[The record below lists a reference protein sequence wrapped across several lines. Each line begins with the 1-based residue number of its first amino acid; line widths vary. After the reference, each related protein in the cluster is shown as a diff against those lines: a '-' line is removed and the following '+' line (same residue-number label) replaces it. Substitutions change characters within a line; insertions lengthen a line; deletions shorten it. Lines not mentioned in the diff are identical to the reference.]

1 MTNFTSHSR
10 PMLNDNKIKRGV
22 HTTLAALFLSC
33 ISLSAAYAESS
44 NPSKKLG
51 RLFFTPQQRTQLDYA
66 YARNATVDGGSSP
79 FVTVNGI
86 VQKQGGPRTVWIN
99 GSSQASTNN
108 AERNPTS
115 QSVLVP
121 GKSQAVKIKVGDK
134 VLLDQPAEAK

>member
-1 MTNFTSHSR
+1 
-10 PMLNDNKIKRGV
+10 MLNDNKIKRGV

>member
-1 MTNFTSHSR
+1 MKSTTSHNQ
-10 PMLNDNKIKRGV
+10 PKLHNNQIKCRS
-22 HTTLAALFLSC
+22 HIALTAFVLSC
-33 ISLSAAYAESS
+33 ISITAAHAE
-44 NPSKKLG
+44 PTTQTKILG